1 MNYTE
6 NYHLPQWEETDRIMR
21 TDFNQ
26 MCADIESGIDMARTE
41 AAELPS
47 AVGSYYGDG
56 ELSREIMVGFR
67 PRFVIIC
74 GNAQNTSSG
83 EGSGQ
88 GIIMAG
94 GSVTAKMLTLTENG
108 FRYEVTNAWLPF
120 PKVNES
126 GQPYCYIAFR

>member
-26 MCADIESGIDMARTE
+26 MCA
-41 AAELPS
+41 
-47 AVGSYYGDG
+47 
-56 ELSREIMVGFR
+56 
-67 PRFVIIC
+67 
-74 GNAQNTSSG
+74 NAQNTSSG

>member
-1 MNYTE
+1 MAAAGIALLMTACDNNPEFKVEGEVYGGEGKT
-6 NYHLPQWEETDRIMR
+6 LILAKP
-21 TDFNQ
+21 DF
-26 MCADIESGIDMARTE
+26 AGRWTVLDSVK
-41 AAELPS
+41 
-47 AVGSYYGDG
+47 VGKNGDFS
-56 ELSREIMVGFR
+56 LKY
-67 PRFVIIC
+67 IIC